1 MDDVLPRGVLPD
13 GVLPGG
19 VLPGGDFSDEGPL
32 AAAQAHIEETAQS
45 IAQIHAAHH
54 QGTTSHQRG
63 IDHVTGLLS
72 RPWFIA
78 VLGLLITAW
87 MVANLLADPLH
98 YASIDPPPFPTLATV
113 ISLISLSIVLLVL
126 ATQRRATQLAEKR
139 EQLSLELAL
148 LSERKSA
155 KIIELLEEFRRD
167 LPLVHD
173 RVDQQADALAQPAN
187 AQQVLDVIEQ
197 THARAVAPQ
206 NDPEGEAR
214 G

>member
-1 MDDVLPRGVLPD
+1 
-13 GVLPGG
+13 
-19 VLPGGDFSDEGPL
+19 
-32 AAAQAHIEETAQS
+32 
-45 IAQIHAAHH
+45 
-54 QGTTSHQRG
+54 
-63 IDHVTGLLS
+63 
-72 RPWFIA
+72 
-78 VLGLLITAW
+78 
-87 MVANLLADPLH
+87 
-98 YASIDPPPFPTLATV
+98 V

-197 THARAVAPQ
+197 THARAAAPQ